1 MHTLNL
7 GILAHVDA
15 GKTSLTERLL
25 FAAGVVDEMG
35 SVDDGTTQTDT
46 LDLERRRGITIRAA
60 VASFAVDGV
69 TVNIVDTPGHP
80 DFIAEVDRTLG
91 VLDGAVL
98 VVSAVEG
105 VQAQTGILFRALR
118 RLRVPTLLL
127 VNKVDRTG
135 ADPDRVLA
143 EIADRLTP
151 VAVPMVAV
159 TGSGTR
165 AASVL
170 PLDPEDPALAG
181 LADRTARAL
190 AHPAFAGSALTG
202 AGIAELVG
210 GITTLLP
217 TAGGDPGGPLSASVF
232 KVERDPGG
240 RKVAWARLF
249 SGTLRLRDR
258 LDGHPV
264 TALRV
269 VDRGR
274 ARPATAVVAGQI
286 AQVRGLTGVRVGDPL
301 GEPRPGAPGPQF
313 APPTL
318 EAVAV
323 PADPAQAGALH
334 ATLTRLADEDPLIGV
349 RQGPGG
355 ELSVRL
361 YGEVQMEVLRATLA
375 ADSGLDVGFRDA
387 TTICVERPVG
397 TGRALEVRGR
407 GGNPF
412 AATVGLRI
420 APAPPGSGLTVRS
433 DVGTGSIPLAYLTAV
448 EETTRTALTQG
459 LCGWEVTDG
468 TVTIT
473 HCDHRPPPVPVGGF
487 RHLTPLVAMAA
498 LADAGTTVCEPI
510 HRFRLELPDATAPAT
525 LAVLARLAAEV
536 TGHASQGAITTLD
549 GEVRAARA
557 AELRREVAGTT
568 RGEGVLELAF
578 AGHRPVRGSPP
589 TRPRSDGNPLDRDEY
604 LLRLSRRL
612 EG

>member
-1 MHTLNL
+1 VHTLNL

-46 LDLERRRGITIRAA
+46 LDLERRRGITIRSA
-60 VASFAVDGV
+60 VASIAVGDV

-80 DFIAEVDRTLG
+80 DFIAEVDRALG

-105 VQAQTGILFRALR
+105 VQAQTRILFRALR
-118 RLRVPTLLL
+118 RLRVPTLLFL
-127 VNKVDRTG
+127 NKVDRMG
-135 ADPDRVLA
+135 ADPARVLA
-143 EIADRLTP
+143 EIADRLTRS
-151 VAVPMVAV
+151 AVPRAAV
-159 TGSGTR
+159 TGAGTR
-165 AASVL
+165 AAAVV
-170 PLDPEDPALAG
+170 PLDPEGSADAG
-181 LADRTARAL
+181 LADRTARL
-190 AHPAFAGSALTG
+190 IAHPAFAGSALTG
-202 AGIAELVG
+202 AGIAELVE

-217 TAGGDPGGPLSASVF
+217 AASGDPGGPLSASVF
-232 KVERDPGG
+232 KVERDARG
-240 RKVAWARLF
+240 RRVAWARLF

-258 LDGHPV
+258 IDGHPV

-274 ARPATAVVAGQI
+274 ARPATAVAAGQI
-286 AQVRGLTGVRVGDPL
+286 AQVWGLPGVRVGDPL
-301 GEPRPGAPGPQF
+301 GETRPGARGPQF

-318 EAVAV
+318 EAVIV
-323 PADPAQAGALH
+323 PAAPSQAGPLH
-334 ATLTRLADEDPLIGV
+334 AALARLAEQDPLIGV
-349 RQGPGG
+349 RQGDGG
-355 ELSVRL
+355 ELSVTL

-375 ADSGLDVGFRDA
+375 ADDGLDVGFRDA
-387 TTICVERPVG
+387 TTICVERPAG

-420 APAPPGSGLTVRS
+420 EPAPPGSGLSVRS

-448 EETTRTALTQG
+448 EETARATLRQG
-459 LCGWEVTDG
+459 LCGWEVTDC
-468 TVTIT
+468 TLTIT

-498 LADAGTTVCEPI
+498 LADGGTVVCEPVQ
-510 HRFRLELPDATAPAT
+510 RFRLEVPDDAVPAT
-525 LAVLARLAAEV
+525 LALLGRVGATV
-536 TGHASQGAITTLD
+536 TGQAGRAALATLE

-557 AELRREVAGTT
+557 AELRREVAGTA
-568 RGEGVLELAF
+568 RGEGVLELGF
-578 AGHRPVRGSPP
+578 AGHRQVRGRPP
-589 TRPRSDGNPLDRDEY
+589 TRPRTGSNPLDRREY
-604 LLRLSRRL
+604 LLRLSGRL
-612 EG
+612 DG

>member
-1 MHTLNL
+1 
-7 GILAHVDA
+7 
-15 GKTSLTERLL
+15 
-25 FAAGVVDEMG
+25 
-35 SVDDGTTQTDT
+35 
-46 LDLERRRGITIRAA
+46 
-60 VASFAVDGV
+60 
-69 TVNIVDTPGHP
+69 
-80 DFIAEVDRTLG
+80 
-91 VLDGAVL
+91 
-98 VVSAVEG
+98 
-105 VQAQTGILFRALR
+105 
-118 RLRVPTLLL
+118 
-127 VNKVDRTG
+127 
-135 ADPDRVLA
+135 
-143 EIADRLTP
+143 
-151 VAVPMVAV
+151 
-159 TGSGTR
+159 
-165 AASVL
+165 
-170 PLDPEDPALAG
+170 
-181 LADRTARAL
+181 
-190 AHPAFAGSALTG
+190 
-202 AGIAELVG
+202 
-210 GITTLLP
+210 
-217 TAGGDPGGPLSASVF
+217 
-232 KVERDPGG
+232 
-240 RKVAWARLF
+240 
-249 SGTLRLRDR
+249 
-258 LDGHPV
+258 
-264 TALRV
+264 
-269 VDRGR
+269 
-274 ARPATAVVAGQI
+274 
-286 AQVRGLTGVRVGDPL
+286 
-301 GEPRPGAPGPQF
+301 
-313 APPTL
+313 
-318 EAVAV
+318 
-323 PADPAQAGALH
+323 
-334 ATLTRLADEDPLIGV
+334 
-349 RQGPGG
+349 
-355 ELSVRL
+355 
-361 YGEVQMEVLRATLA
+361 MEVLRATLA

-568 RGEGVLELAF
+568 RGEAVLELAF

>member
-1 MHTLNL
+1 VHTLNL

-25 FAAGVVDEMG
+25 FTAGVVDEMG

-46 LDLERRRGITIRAA
+46 LDLERRRGITIRSA

-80 DFIAEVDRTLG
+80 DFIAEVDRALG

-118 RLRVPTLLL
+118 RLRVPTLLFL
-127 VNKVDRTG
+127 NKVDRAG

-151 VAVPMVAV
+151 AAVPLVAV

-165 AASVL
+165 AATVL
-170 PLDPEDPALAG
+170 PIAGEDPARAG
-181 LADRTARAL
+181 LAGRTARTL
-190 AHPAFAGSALTG
+190 VHPAYAGSALTG

-217 TAGGDPGGPLSASVF
+217 AAGGDPGGPLSASVF

-249 SGTLRLRDR
+249 SGTLRLRER
-258 LDGHPV
+258 IGGHPV

-269 VDRGR
+269 VDRGP
-274 ARPATAVVAGQI
+274 ARPATAVAAGQI
-286 AQVRGLTGVRVGDPL
+286 AQVWGLPGVRVGDAL
-301 GEPRPGAPGPQF
+301 GKPRPGAPGPQF

-318 EAVAV
+318 EAVIV
-323 PADPAQAGALH
+323 PADPAQAGTLH
-334 ATLTRLADEDPLIGV
+334 AALTRLADEDPLIGV
-349 RQGPGG
+349 DQGPGG
-355 ELSVRL
+355 ELSVTL

-375 ADSGLDVGFRDA
+375 AGHGLDVGFLDA
-387 TTICVERPVG
+387 TTICVERPAG

-420 APAPPGSGLTVRS
+420 EPAQPGSGLTVRS

-448 EETTRTALTQG
+448 EDTARATLREG
-459 LCGWEVTDG
+459 LCGWEVTDC

-498 LADAGTTVCEPI
+498 LVDAGTTVCEPVD
-510 HRFRLELPDATAPAT
+510 RFRLELPDATVPAA
-525 LAVLARLAAEV
+525 LAVLARLGAAV
-536 TGHASQGAITTLD
+536 TGQASRTLE

-578 AGHRPVRGSPP
+578 AGHRPVRGPAP
-589 TRPRSDGNPLDRDEY
+589 TRPRTDGNPLDRDEY
-604 LLRLSRRL
+604 LLRLSGRL

>member
-1 MHTLNL
+1 VHTLNL

-46 LDLERRRGITIRAA
+46 LDLERRRGITIRSA
-60 VASFAVDGV
+60 VVSFAVGDV

-80 DFIAEVDRTLG
+80 DFIAEVDRALG

-118 RLRVPTLLL
+118 RLAVPTLLFL
-127 VNKVDRTG
+127 NKVDRMG

-151 VAVPMVAV
+151 AAVPRVAV
-159 TGSGTR
+159 TGPGSREATV
-165 AASVL
+165 VL
-170 PLDPEDPALAG
+170 LNPQGAG
-181 LADRTARAL
+181 KELADRTARL
-190 AHPAFAGSALTG
+190 VAHPAFAGSALTG
-202 AGIAELVG
+202 AGIAELVE

-217 TAGGDPGGPLSASVF
+217 AAGGDPDGPLSASVF
-232 KVERDPGG
+232 KVERDTGG
-240 RKVAWARLF
+240 RKLAWARLF

-258 LDGHPV
+258 IDGHPV

-269 VDRGR
+269 ADRGP

-286 AQVRGLTGVRVGDPL
+286 AQVWGLPGVRVGDPL
-301 GEPRPGAPGPQF
+301 GESRPGAPGPQF

-318 EAVAV
+318 EAEIV
-323 PADPAQAGALH
+323 PAAPERAGALH
-334 ATLTRLADEDPLIGV
+334 AALTRLAEQDPLIGV
-349 RQGPGG
+349 RQGSGG
-355 ELSVRL
+355 GLSVTL

-375 ADSGLDVGFRDA
+375 AADGLDVEFRDA
-387 TTICVERPVG
+387 TTICVERPAG

-420 APAPPGSGLTVRS
+420 EPAPPGSGMAVRA

-448 EETTRTALTQG
+448 EETARATLRQG
-459 LCGWEVTDG
+459 LRGWEVTDC
-468 TVTIT
+468 TLTIT

-498 LADAGTTVCEPI
+498 LAAAGTVVCEPI
-510 HRFRLELPDATAPAT
+510 HRFRLELPDGAVPAT
-525 LAVLARLAAEV
+525 LTLLGRLGATV
-536 TGHASQGAITTLD
+536 TGQANRGEIATLE

-557 AELRREVAGTT
+557 ADLRREVAGTT

-578 AGHRPVRGSPP
+578 AGHRPVRGRPP
-589 TRPRSDGNPLDRDEY
+589 TRPRTDGNPLDRDEY
-604 LLRLSRRL
+604 LLRLSGRL
-612 EG
+612 ER